1 MKLSQKR
8 VLVCSNGNFHRALE
22 TLNHI
27 YFVNYEEGDE
37 NSSVMMFDRK
47 MRRVSSNHFAYES
60 MLEDVEEGYV
70 WISPKF
76 KKLYESQRENLVD

>member
-8 VLVCSNGNFHRALE
+8 VLVYSNGNFHRALE

-27 YFVNYEEGDE
+27 YFVNYEECDE
-37 NSSVMMFDRK
+37 NASVKMFDRK
-47 MRRVSSNHFAYES
+47 MKLVSSNHFAYES
-60 MLEDVEEGYV
+60 LLEDVEEGYV